1 MCLFLLCE
9 RQIMFPTITI
19 FGTTIYTYTPVIT
32 IGIGLAVV
40 LAVVRAKRAGLPRQ
54 DVFNALL
61 IALVGLLI
69 GAKVL
74 FILSML
80 PQIIKHPELLLACLL
95 SGFTYYGG
103 LIGALIG
110 MLIYLKKYK
119 LPVLPYADL
128 IAPSIALAH
137 AIGRIGCFLVGC
149 CYGCETD
156 SVIGITFT
164 HAIGG
169 APSGIKLVP
178 TQLIESSCNF
188 LLCALLLLYARSK
201 PRGGRIIAVYLI
213 GYGIIRFVIEFFR
226 ADYRGEI
233 WVLSISQYISIL
245 AILGGIILFFKKNK
259 NPETL

>member
-1 MCLFLLCE
+1 
-9 RQIMFPTITI
+9 MFPTINV
-19 FGTTIYTYTPVIT
+19 FGTTIYTYTPIIA
-32 IGIGLAVV
+32 IGIGLSAIM
-40 LAVVRAKRAGLPRQ
+40 AVVRAKRANLPRQ
-54 DVFNALL
+54 DVFNAML

-74 FILSML
+74 FMLSML
-80 PQIIKHPELLLACLL
+80 PQIIKQPELLLQSLI

-110 MLIYLKKYK
+110 MLMYLKKYK

-128 IAPSIALAH
+128 IAPSIPLAH

-156 SVIGITFT
+156 SAIGVTFT

-169 APSGIKLVP
+169 APNGIKLLP
-178 TQLIESSCNF
+178 TQLIESACNF
-188 LLCALLLLYARSK
+188 ALCAMLLIYARSK
-201 PRGGRIIAVYLI
+201 PRGGRIMAVYLI

-233 WVLSISQYISIL
+233 WLLSISQYISIL
-245 AILGGIILFFKKNK
+245 LVVAGMILFFKKGSK
-259 NPETL
+259 PAAL